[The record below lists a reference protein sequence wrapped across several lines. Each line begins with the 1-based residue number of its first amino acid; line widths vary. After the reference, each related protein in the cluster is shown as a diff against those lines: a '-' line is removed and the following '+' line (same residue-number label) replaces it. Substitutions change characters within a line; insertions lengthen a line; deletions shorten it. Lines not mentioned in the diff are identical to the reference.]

1 MDSSPKGIVTLSG
14 MFIFH
19 NFDDIFPLL
28 CVWLVMIERNS
39 RSTVGRVQVKVQVK
53 EAIPILRM
61 YVL

>member
-1 MDSSPKGIVTLSG
+1 MDSSLKGIVTLSE

-19 NFDDIFPLL
+19 NFDNIFPLL
-28 CVWLVMIERNS
+28 CVWLVMIERNL